1 MRQSMGVA
9 VLGLFV
15 LLLSVFVG
23 PEAQAQSCQSLAE
36 VPGEVQV
43 VWVSPMGRRV
53 KRGAHVEV
61 VRLQDLRK
69 FVVDNKASEAR
80 VVQALGMAPRWGGRR
95 AERLYKVVIF
105 DVRAEW
111 MCRPVDG
118 QTPGLEM
125 SGVVACAGQVGGR
138 AYQHGPGFTG
148 CGYTLDTGASTRGID
163 VFRVRWSDASAGG
176 FCTMP
181 LSRFIKGA

>member
-1 MRQSMGVA
+1 MRHIIVI
-9 VLGLFV
+9 LGIAA
-15 LLLSVFVG
+15 LLGALAPG
-23 PEAQAQSCQSLAE
+23 RARAQACQSLAE
-36 VPGEVQV
+36 VPNDLQV

-53 KRGAHVEV
+53 KRGAQVEV

-69 FVVDNKASEAR
+69 FVVENKADEAR

-95 AERLYKVVIF
+95 AERPYKVVIF
-105 DVRAEW
+105 DVRADW

-118 QTPGLEM
+118 QVPGAEM
-125 SGVVACAGQVGGR
+125 NGVVACDGRSGGR

-148 CGYTLDTGASTRGID
+148 CGYTLDTGASTRGLD